1 MRYYHPFPEAIPL
14 SEAGYSRVTHPSATK
29 NIKQAQCSP
38 FDLHVLSV
46 PPAFVLSQDQT
57 LYLSCIYRRCR
68 VFISILAITIRSQLP
83 LWFFRL
89 FWLLKV
95 PISWNLKGFF
105 ACSALFNFQDT
116 FEAVF
121 CAATFTLYHI
131 QKFLSSKQFVNWS
144 STCFS
149 LRSFSLW
156 PAFLFYHIL
165 SILSSKQFMN
175 WSSSIIFFPFS
186 STACPKQLAYSF
198 YHTFT
203 VLSSELFLNKFRSP
217 LSISRSV
224 LSLPFIPL
232 FHSTPALVRQLYY
245 YIMLFSLCQV
255 KLM

>member
-57 LYLSCIYRRCR
+57 LYLSCIYRRLR

-95 PISWNLKGFF
+95 PISWNFKGFF

-116 FEAVF
+116 FEAGFVLQLLYYI
-121 CAATFTLYHI
+121 TF
-131 QKFLSSKQFVNWS
+131 
-144 STCFS
+144 
-149 LRSFSLW
+149 RSFCQVNILW
-156 PAFLFYHIL
+156 TEVQIVFFSFLLAVTSF
-165 SILSSKQFMN
+165 SILS
-175 WSSSIIFFPFS
+175 
-186 STACPKQLAYSF
+186 
-198 YHTFT
+198 H
-203 VLSSELFLNKFRSP
+203 
-217 LSISRSV
+217 SV
-224 LSLPFIPL
+224 VF
-232 FHSTPALVRQLYY
+232 
-245 YIMLFSLCQV
+245 V
-255 KLM
+255 K

>member
-1 MRYYHPFPEAIPL
+1 MRIHDVMRYYHPFPEAIPL

-116 FEAVF
+116 LE
-121 CAATFTLYHI
+121 ATFAL
-131 QKFLSSKQFVNWS
+131 
-144 STCFS
+144 
-149 LRSFSLW
+149 
-156 PAFLFYHIL
+156 
-165 SILSSKQFMN
+165 
-175 WSSSIIFFPFS
+175 
-186 STACPKQLAYSF
+186 QLL
-198 YHTFT
+198 H
-203 VLSSELFLNKFRSP
+203 
-217 LSISRSV
+217 
-224 LSLPFIPL
+224 
-232 FHSTPALVRQLYY
+232 
-245 YIMLFSLCQV
+245 YITSQDFCQV
-255 KLM
+255 NNLWTHSQTAFS